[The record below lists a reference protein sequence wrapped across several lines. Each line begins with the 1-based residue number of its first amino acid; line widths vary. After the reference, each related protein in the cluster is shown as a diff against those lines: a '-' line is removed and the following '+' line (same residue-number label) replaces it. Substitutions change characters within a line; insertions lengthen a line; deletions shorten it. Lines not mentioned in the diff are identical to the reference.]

1 MKTITLDLIRSFGPC
16 YDPSKYVSNPNWKG
30 DVIKVLNNPNVP
42 AADKIWLVVR
52 PEFMSDKLLHI
63 FACEVAEQALKQH
76 NIKNKRSWKA
86 IQVKRLWL
94 EGKAT
99 DQELRL
105 AREQAWQAYAAA
117 AADAATAYAAARAAA
132 AAAAAADAATYAAA
146 DAATAAAAAA
156 AADATDAA
164 AAAKKAERERQICVL
179 IKLIEEH
186 ENE

>member
-86 IQVKRLWL
+86 IQVKRWL

-99 DQELRL
+99 DQELRS
-105 AREQAWQAYAAA
+105 ARELAWRVYYAAA
-117 AADAATAYAAARAAA
+117 YA

-146 DAATAAAAAA
+146 YA
-156 AADATDAA
+156 
-164 AAAKKAERERQICVL
+164 AERGRQVKILKNL
-179 IKLIEEH
+179 IKTMP
-186 ENE
+186 NELK